1 MMRRHNNKDES
12 IPRKAGNKTVN
23 EFEWIGYPHAANT
36 NILVKPTQNAST
48 EIYSTIKSTK
58 SAKVNISK
66 KGWKRRF
73 GGNTNRKSSKK
84 IVEKNN
90 NSTIKDYPDFKI
102 YDCEAPDFKI
112 YDDFTH
118 FLPPKTTPIKGK
130 ETTIVTTPIPSLP
143 ARKRPRNLFNND
155 INNHDYFEIS
165 PLVERRPKMGT
176 GLRLAVHNN
185 KIRRFESLQW
195 EADLMYSHSLV
206 V

>member
-1 MMRRHNNKDES
+1 MRKHHNKDES
-12 IPRKAGNKTVN
+12 IPRKAANNTVN

-58 SAKVNISK
+58 SAKVSVSK
-66 KGWKRRF
+66 KGWKKRF
-73 GGNTNRKSSKK
+73 GGNRKASKK

-90 NSTIKDYPDFKI
+90 NRIIEDYPDFKI
-102 YDCEAPDFKI
+102 YEAPDFKI
-112 YDDFTH
+112 YDDFNH
-118 FLPPKTTPIKGK
+118 FLPPKTTPIKEK
-130 ETTIVTTPIPSLP
+130 ESTIVTTPIPPIP
-143 ARKRPRNLFNND
+143 ARKRQRNLFNND
-155 INNHDYFEIS
+155 IDNHDYFEIS
-165 PLVERRPKMGT
+165 PLIERRPKMGT